1 MQIENMQ
8 TTSLALNPHYGGHNI
23 VGFICMHILSTCEF
37 VYAVCVLCALTC
49 EVSKIACAAALMHFI
64 KVNERQRGP
73 GVTMV
78 NISVLVF
85 GARLTCR
92 KVKLIAAPL

>member
-1 MQIENMQ
+1 MY
-8 TTSLALNPHYGGHNI
+8 AL
-23 VGFICMHILSTCEF
+23 
-37 VYAVCVLCALTC
+37 CVLCALIC
-49 EVSKIACAAALMHFI
+49 EVSVIACALALMHFI

-85 GARLTCR
+85 GRG
-92 KVKLIAAPL
+92 